1 MLVNGSDFYC
11 GNSSGSPCQFAL
23 KSMIPSAYVHP
34 STKQCNYSVDLS
46 GYAKTSDLNSLKT
59 SVSSGK
65 SLVAAAVTG
74 KGVSTAAD
82 ASFQTI
88 ANNVNAIS
96 TGLGSGIATIMVSGS
111 QTINAGDIVY
121 LGPGITWDDS
131 NYTPDIGSFA
141 SGIFVICKYYIFIY
155 GWCAGL
161 QTFVRQEYNM
171 SRNGVYGIR
180 NVKSYSDTSFSFE
193 YTEDNSTYNTTYF
206 RINQTTGSL
215 EYPSSG
221 GVGYEISSSGSGT
234 ISQLLTSE
242 NDGNSISYI
251 GWNGKL
257 SPAIT
262 FSGYY
267 SRYYKYSRYMVVAIS
282 NPNAIMLCMPHYNAV
297 FSYII
302 PFVPDSHGFPC
313 PYYGFKDLNEVPHHW
328 TTSQYDTPF
337 RYFVPYYGV
346 ALSSGSPGNKIQVRN
361 CGCMTSNP
369 WG

>member
-1 MLVNGSDFYC
+1 MQSGRLLVNGSDFYC
-11 GNSSGSPCQFAL
+11 GNSSSNPSQLALRSQIPDVSGFAT
-23 KSMIPSAYVHP
+23 SAE
-34 STKQCNYSVDLS
+34 
-46 GYAKTSDLNSLKT
+46 LNSLKT

-65 SLVAAAVTG
+65 SIVASAVTG
-74 KGVSTAAD
+74 KGVNTAAD

-88 ANNVNAIS
+88 ANNINSIS
-96 TGLGSGIATIMVSGS
+96 TGLGSGIATVMVAGN
-111 QTINAGDIVY
+111 QTINSGDMVY

-131 NYTPDIGSFA
+131 NYTPDLGSFA
-141 SGIFVICKYYIFIY
+141 SGVFVICKYYIYIY

-161 QTFVRQEYNM
+161 QTFVRQVDHSL

-193 YTEDNSTYNTTYF
+193 YTEDNSTYNTAYF

-215 EYPSSG
+215 EQPSSG
-221 GVGYEISSSGSGT
+221 EVGYEISSSGSGA

-242 NDGNSISYI
+242 SDGNSISYI

-328 TTSQYDTPF
+328 TTSQYDTPY

-361 CGCMTSNP
+361 CGCMTSRP